1 MYVILEWTR
10 PEDKNCIINMAY
22 LIARQTFD
30 CTCLWLSQAA
40 CHTYFF
46 PWNMDIFY
54 YYVLAMQDMHPLK
67 PDEMVDHLKQGLG
80 KEGYV
85 FTYITF

>member
-1 MYVILEWTR
+1 LLG
-10 PEDKNCIINMAY
+10 KQ
-22 LIARQTFD
+22 LIVPVYGSGKQLAT
-30 CTCLWLSQAA
+30 
-40 CHTYFF
+40 HIFF

-54 YYVLAMQDMHPLK
+54 YYVLATQDMHPLK

-80 KEGYV
+80 KEGQI

>member
-1 MYVILEWTR
+1 MYVIVEWTR

-22 LIARQTFD
+22 LNARQKFD
-30 CTCLWLSQAA
+30 CTCLAIASSLP
-40 CHTYFF
+40 YIFF
-46 PWNMDIFY
+46 PWNIDIFY

-80 KEGYV
+80 KEGHV